1 MRFWASHSF
10 TPWPGCGPWS
20 AGRGCCRVLVWLSV
34 LVVGGA
40 LPGAA
45 AADGLPNTVE
55 RVQPSVVSVAT
66 FMPTR
71 NPRLRHL
78 ATGFVVEDGRLVV
91 TNYHVLPEELD
102 SRNLERLVVVSGRGT
117 DTTLH
122 DAESVA
128 ESRDSDLA
136 LLRIT
141 GPALPAL
148 VLGDSAAVRVGETL
162 AFTGYPLG
170 MILGLY
176 PATHRAGV
184 AALTPLVLAARQSRE
199 LDERR
204 VARIRRGPPLVFQL
218 DGTAYPGNSGSP
230 LYRIDSGVVVGI
242 LNQVFVQGGREAA
255 VGSPSGISY
264 AIPTAQLRPLLDEY
278 RARN

>member
-1 MRFWASHSF
+1 MRFLVDHAD
-10 TPWPGCGPWS
+10 PLGQGCDARS
-20 AGRGCCRVLVWLSV
+20 LGRGCCRVLVWLSV
-34 LVVGGA
+34 LVIGGA

-45 AADGLPNTVE
+45 VADGLPNTVE

-91 TNYHVLPEELD
+91 TNHHVLPEELD

-117 DTTLH
+117 DTTMH

-162 AFTGYPLG
+162 AFTGYPSPPPSAPPG
-170 MILGLY
+170 SSHARRQTGATPAFGRSCAGLRCRWVALRLSCLSCLLL
-176 PATHRAGV
+176 PVCGV
-184 AALTPLVLAARQSRE
+184 
-199 LDERR
+199 
-204 VARIRRGPPLVFQL
+204 
-218 DGTAYPGNSGSP
+218 
-230 LYRIDSGVVVGI
+230 
-242 LNQVFVQGGREAA
+242 
-255 VGSPSGISY
+255 
-264 AIPTAQLRPLLDEY
+264 
-278 RARN
+278 